1 MSIAKVLQDL
11 MERAKAPLGD
21 LELGGVR
28 DYGPYEHGFIDGQQH
43 ALRVAVDEINKHL
56 LGEDKT

>member
-11 MERAKAPLGD
+11 LERAKEPLD
-21 LELGGVR
+21 DIS
-28 DYGPYEHGFIDGQQH
+28 DYSDEWCAGFVHGQQH

-56 LGEDKT
+56 LGEDQK